1 MYIQLENNLIRGGVK
16 TTKQHSMLSVS
27 ELQKRFGDT
36 KALDGISLEM
46 HKGIL
51 GLIGPNGAGKTTLIR
66 ILLGLIRPD
75 HGRATVLGFDVRGD
89 SLRIRQ
95 KIGILHEAP
104 SYPGT
109 LKVAYYL
116 HRVAKLYNKQRS
128 CDELLELVGLANAK
142 DKKIRNLS
150 AGMKQK
156 LGIAQALIGE
166 PELVFLD
173 EPTSNLDPIA
183 RSDILQMILNIHK
196 NTGVSFLISSHI
208 LIELE
213 KMCTDIAF
221 MNNGKVIEGG
231 SILDVLK
238 KHSDNRYVILLSDP
252 HAIAGDIQKIQDV
265 INVEISGAKSITVA
279 TKKDMQKQLLTEI
292 EQLAQQRGVSI
303 YEIDKTSSL
312 DQAFREVMRNEKST

>member
-1 MYIQLENNLIRGGVK
+1 MTK
-16 TTKQHSMLSVS
+16 TASMISVHD
-27 ELQKRFGDT
+27 LQKAFGDT
-36 KALDGISLEM
+36 KALDGMSLKM

-75 HGRATVLGFDVRGD
+75 NGDAAVLGFDVRKD

-95 KIGILHEAP
+95 KIGILHETP
-104 SYPGT
+104 SYPGS
-109 LKVAYYL
+109 LKVTYYL
-116 HRVAKLYNKQRS
+116 HRVSNLYEKQRS
-128 CDELLELVGLANAK
+128 CDELLDLVGLADAK

-183 RSDILQMILNIHK
+183 RSDILQMILHIHK
-196 NTGVSFLISSHI
+196 DTGVSFLISSHI

-213 KMCTDIAF
+213 KVCTDIAF
-221 MNNGKVIEGG
+221 MNDGKVIESG
-231 SILDVLK
+231 SIIDVLK

-252 HAIAGDIQKIQDV
+252 HALVGDIQGIRDV
-265 INVEISGAKSITVA
+265 ISVEISGAKSITVR
-279 TKKDMQKQLLTEI
+279 TKKDMQQQLLTGI

-312 DQAFREVMRNEKST
+312 DQAFREVMRNEKIT

>member
-1 MYIQLENNLIRGGVK
+1 MI
-16 TTKQHSMLSVS
+16 SVH
-27 ELQKRFGDT
+27 ELHKRFGDT
-36 KALDGISLEM
+36 KALDGMSLDM
-46 HKGIL
+46 RKGIL

-75 HGRATVLGFDVRGD
+75 DGGAAVLGFDVRKD

-104 SYPGT
+104 SYPST

-116 HRVAKLYNKQRS
+116 HRVAKLYDRQRS
-128 CDELLELVGLANAK
+128 CDELLELVGLTNAK

-150 AGMKQK
+150 AGMKQR

-183 RSDILQMILNIHK
+183 RSDILQMILHIHK
-196 NTGVSFLISSHI
+196 DTGVSFLISSHI

-213 KMCTDIAF
+213 KVCTDIAF
-221 MNNGKVIEGG
+221 MNDGKVIERG
-231 SILDVLK
+231 SILDVLR

-252 HAIAGDIQKIQDV
+252 HALIRDIQKIRDV
-265 INVEISGAKSITVA
+265 VSVEISGAKSITVA
-279 TKKDMQKQLLTEI
+279 TTKNMQQQLLTKI

>member
-1 MYIQLENNLIRGGVK
+1 MTEGLTVI
-16 TTKQHSMLSVS
+16 SVH

-36 KALDGISLEM
+36 KALDGLSLEM
-46 HKGIL
+46 KTGIL

-66 ILLGLIRPD
+66 TLLGLIRPNA
-75 HGRATVLGFDVRGD
+75 GRAVVLGLDVRKD

-95 KIGILHEAP
+95 KTGVLHEAP
-104 SYPGT
+104 SYPST
-109 LKVAYYL
+109 LKVSYYL
-116 HRVAKLYNKQRS
+116 HRVAMLYEKQRS
-128 CDELLELVGLANAK
+128 CDELLELVGLTTAEG
-142 DKKIRNLS
+142 KKIRNLS

-173 EPTSNLDPIA
+173 EPTSNLDPLA
-183 RSDILQMILNIHK
+183 RSDILQMILRIHK

-213 KMCTDIAF
+213 KVCTDIAF
-221 MNNGKVIEGG
+221 MSNGKVIEKGP
-231 SILDVLK
+231 ILDVLR

-252 HAIAGDIQKIQDV
+252 HAMVGDIQKIRDV
-265 INVEISGAKSITVA
+265 VSVEISGARSITVA
-279 TKKDMQKQLLTEI
+279 TERNVQQQQLLREI
-292 EQLAQQRGVSI
+292 EQLAQRREVSI

-312 DQAFREVMRNEKST
+312 DQAFREVMQNEKSA